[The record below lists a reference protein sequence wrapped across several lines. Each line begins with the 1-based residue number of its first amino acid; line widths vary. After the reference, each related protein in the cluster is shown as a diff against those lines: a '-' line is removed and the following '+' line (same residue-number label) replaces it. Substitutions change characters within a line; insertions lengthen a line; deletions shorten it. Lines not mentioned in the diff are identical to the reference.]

1 MVGGVYLPTPS
12 YCLCYWAGPGDVLWP
27 MGYVEV
33 TMASS
38 ELKT

>member
-1 MVGGVYLPTPS
+1 MVAGVYLPTPS
-12 YCLCYWAGPGDVLWP
+12 YWVGPGDLLWP
-27 MGYVEV
+27 MGCVEV